1 MVTKYFTLL
10 LESCLTLLVS
20 STVLKKYQEYPLQLC
35 PMNAVCSKIYGLPSH
50 SIEPAFVSYLNC
62 KCPSGAMCAVKP
74 GPQTLEVDP
83 NKWYGLCQPAVEI
96 PECASGEVAEVA
108 ETMAGQTFTKVQC
121 KCPRQALEETTS
133 TNFWS
138 DIMSRTRDISSLIC
152 NLDGMDDSLMS
163 KRGRF
168 GGRGYGRSRGK
179 FYFYRK

>member
-1 MVTKYFTLL
+1 
-10 LESCLTLLVS
+10 
-20 STVLKKYQEYPLQLC
+20 
-35 PMNAVCSKIYGLPSH
+35 MNAVCSKIYGLPSH

-96 PECASGEVAEVA
+96 PECASGEV
-108 ETMAGQTFTKVQC
+108 QC

-138 DIMSRTRDISSLIC
+138 DIMSRT
-152 NLDGMDDSLMS
+152 LDGMDDSLMS